1 MITFA
6 VSHSQFFEYVY
17 SNFQVFD
24 TANFRVTF
32 SVNFW
37 YFTESVKK

>member
-6 VSHSQFFEYVY
+6 VSHSQFFEYIIQTLKCQ
-17 SNFQVFD
+17 S
-24 TANFRVTF
+24 TTNFRITF